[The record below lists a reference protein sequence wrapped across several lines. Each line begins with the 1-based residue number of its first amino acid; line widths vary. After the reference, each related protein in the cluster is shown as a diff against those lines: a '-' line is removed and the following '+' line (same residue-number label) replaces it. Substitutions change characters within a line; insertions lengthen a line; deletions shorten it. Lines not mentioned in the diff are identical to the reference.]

1 MTTGTLPDNPFRPGF
16 GGMPPF
22 LAGRDREKEHLG
34 TMLRR
39 LRGGECD
46 SDAALLHGPR
56 GNGKTV
62 LIGWLE
68 SEAGDAVNLRQVKA
82 RTVSDQTAVV
92 ENLLG
97 SYRDESREETTLG
110 TIAAGFS
117 RFIRGEGGRQVTR
130 RQTVSLSLDDAMKQT
145 ASEKP
150 LLMVMDE
157 AHTADPAG
165 LGVFLN
171 AFQDSA
177 STAPMRLVLAG
188 TPDVWDVLSA
198 SGASFADRMPS
209 LAIGLLSP
217 EAGCEAIAKPFAD
230 HGIEV
235 DGGVAERLAAWADNY
250 PYFLQLVGRAAWAE
264 AAKSGRLTGEAGE
277 AAIERARNRCNW
289 YFSRRYEELKTAS
302 YLEFGVEVART
313 VRDGGNRI
321 RKVGVEEIARQH
333 CGEGWNA
340 AVDFIVRKGFL
351 WREGAEREYRPGIP
365 SLMDYTIDRYEA
377 GYGHEAGVAPPPH
390 AHDRG

>member
-1 MTTGTLPDNPFRPGF
+1 MTAGTFPDNPFTPGF
-16 GGMPPF
+16 GELPPF
-22 LAGRDREKEHLG
+22 LAGRDREKDHLR
-34 TMLRR
+34 TLARR
-39 LRGGECD
+39 LRSGERNPG
-46 SDAALLHGPR
+46 AVMLHGPR

-62 LIGWLE
+62 LLWWLE

-82 RTVSDQTAVV
+82 RTVSDQAETATD
-92 ENLLG
+92 LLNSG
-97 SYRDESREETTLG
+97 HLIWRQLVSFSMREAMQR
-110 TIAAGFS
+110 AA
-117 RFIRGEGGRQVTR
+117 R
-130 RQTVSLSLDDAMKQT
+130 
-145 ASEKP
+145 EKP

-165 LGVFLN
+165 MGRFLN

-177 STAPMRLVLAG
+177 RRAPMRLALAG

-230 HGIEV
+230 HGIAV

-250 PYFLQLVGRAAWAE
+250 PYFLQLVGEAAWTE

-277 AAIERARNRCNW
+277 AAIERARVPCDE
-289 YFSRRYEELKTAS
+289 YFSGRYEELKTAGH
-302 YLEFGVEVART
+302 LEFGVEVART

-321 RKVGVEEIARQH
+321 MEVTTERLARQH
-333 CGEGWNA
+333 CGEGWKA
-340 AVDFIVRKGFL
+340 AVDFIIRKGFL
-351 WREGAEREYRPGIP
+351 WGEGAGWEYRPGIP

-377 GYGHEAGVAPPPH
+377 GYR
-390 AHDRG
+390 HDRG

>member
-22 LAGRDREKEHLG
+22 LAGRDHEKGHLG
-34 TMLRR
+34 AMLRR

-62 LIGWLE
+62 LLRWLE

-82 RTVSDQTAVV
+82 RTVSDEAETATD
-92 ENLLG
+92 LLNSG
-97 SYRDESREETTLG
+97 HLIWRQLVSFSMDEAMQR
-110 TIAAGFS
+110 AA
-117 RFIRGEGGRQVTR
+117 R
-130 RQTVSLSLDDAMKQT
+130 
-145 ASEKP
+145 EKP

-177 STAPMRLVLAG
+177 RRAPMRLVLAG
-188 TPDVWDVLSA
+188 TPDVRDVLSA

-230 HGIEV
+230 HGIDV
-235 DGGVAERLAAWADNY
+235 NGGVAERLAAWADNY
-250 PYFLQLVGRAAWAE
+250 PYFLQLVGEAAWVE
-264 AAKSGRLTGEAGE
+264 AAKSGRLTSEAGE
-277 AAIERARNRCNW
+277 AAIERARVPCDE
-289 YFSRRYEELKTAS
+289 YFSGRYEELKTAGH
-302 YLEFGVEVART
+302 LEFGVEVART

-333 CGEGWNA
+333 GGEAWNA

-351 WREGAEREYRPGIP
+351 WRVAGKREYQAGIP
-365 SLMDYTIDRYEA
+365 SLMDFTVKRYEA
-377 GYGHEAGVAPPPH
+377 APTDTKDRRNRDDPFAIPDPLKPPSPW
-390 AHDRG
+390 